1 MNATLDIGH
10 VVGDYYVEHFI
21 KTSPDSESYIVTDSE
36 RNRALMKLY
45 TDKVWDTLPSCN
57 MNHHSFAKTIE
68 SDSITI
74 DGKEYYYIIRDYVDG
89 NRISDLIDEGTTY
102 DWDEASEII
111 MKVLSAVDY
120 LHGQTPKVFHNDI
133 TARNVLVYEEDGKTK
148 ICVIGLGHISQR
160 VMGKAPFCTTDLNNW
175 YRAPET
181 FKGIYNERSDIFSIG
196 VLLYTM
202 LVGHEPWLVDIDNP
216 DPRVKPDILKSL
228 RNLATNLTDDI
239 GLTDDQKQILDKML
253 ELDYDK
259 RYQSVREVC
268 TDLIAERVNA

>member
-1 MNATLDIGH
+1 MNATLDIGST
-10 VVGDYYVEHFI
+10 VGDFYVEYYI
-21 KTSPDSESYIVTDSE
+21 KTSSDSESYIVTDSE

-45 TDKVWDTLPSCN
+45 TEKAWDNLPSCN
-57 MNHHSFAKTIE
+57 LSHHSFAKTIE

-74 DGKEYYYIIRDYVDG
+74 DGKAYHYIIRDYVDG
-89 NRISDLIDEGTTY
+89 NRISDLIDEGKIY

-120 LHGQTPKVFHNDI
+120 LHGQTPKMFHNDI

-196 VLLYTM
+196 VLLFKM
-202 LVGHEPWLVDIDNP
+202 LTGCEPWSPDVLNS
-216 DPRVKPDILKSL
+216 DPRVDPEVLKSL
-228 RNLATNLTDDI
+228 RKLATNLTDNI
-239 GLTDDQKQILDKML
+239 GLNDEQKHIL
-253 ELDYDK
+253 
-259 RYQSVREVC
+259 
-268 TDLIAERVNA
+268 